1 MADSKVSDL
10 TAATSIG
17 GSDLF
22 YVVQSNLSK
31 NVTAATVF
39 ANASNVTLKGT
50 IGIDTSVQ
58 QLSSPGIVDLSKPI
72 TQLSADATGGTIV
85 ITRPEINQF
94 KYIVMTST
102 AGGSYT
108 ISGGNVA
115 GSQTITFSNV
125 GDTATLLYVNNKWFM
140 VGGTATIV

>member
-31 NVTAATVF
+31 KVTAATVF

-50 IGIDTSVQ
+50 IGIDTSTQ
-58 QLSSPGIVDLSKPI
+58 TLGSPGIIDLTKPV
-72 TQLSADATGGTIV
+72 TQLSIGAVSGSLI
-85 ITRPEINQF
+85 ITQPDISQI
-94 KYIVMTST
+94 KYLVMTST
-102 AGGSYT
+102 AGGAYT
-108 ISGGNVA
+108 LTGNIA
-115 GSQTITFSNV
+115 GDQTITFNSV

-140 VGGTATIV
+140 VGGTATIA

>member
-31 NVTAATVF
+31 KVTAATVF

-50 IGIDTSVQ
+50 IGIDTSTQ
-58 QLSSPGIVDLSKPI
+58 TLGSPGIIDLTKPV
-72 TQLSADATGGTIV
+72 TQLSIGAVSGSLI
-85 ITRPEINQF
+85 ITQPDISQI
-94 KYIVMTST
+94 KYLVMTST
-102 AGGSYT
+102 AGGAYT
-108 ISGGNVA
+108 LTGNIA
-115 GSQTITFSNV
+115 GDQTITFNSV

>member
-31 NVTAATVF
+31 KVTAATVF

-50 IGIDTSVQ
+50 IGIDTSTQ
-58 QLSSPGIVDLSKPI
+58 TLGSPGIIDLTKPV
-72 TQLSADATGGTIV
+72 TQLSIGAVSGSLI
-85 ITRPEINQF
+85 ITQPDISQI
-94 KYIVMTST
+94 KYLVMTST
-102 AGGSYT
+102 AGGAYT
-108 ISGGNVA
+108 LTGNIA
-115 GSQTITFSNV
+115 GNQTITFNSV